1 MSDASIAITVQTQF
15 LNDQSDP
22 AQQRFAFGYTITI
35 RNNGKEAA
43 QLLSR
48 HWIITDSDGNVQEVR
63 GKGVVGEQPRI
74 PPGES
79 FSYSSGAVIPTP
91 VGSMHGTYTLINDHG
106 DHFEATIPAFRLA
119 IPGLVN

>member
-1 MSDASIAITVQTQF
+1 VSDASIAITVQTQF